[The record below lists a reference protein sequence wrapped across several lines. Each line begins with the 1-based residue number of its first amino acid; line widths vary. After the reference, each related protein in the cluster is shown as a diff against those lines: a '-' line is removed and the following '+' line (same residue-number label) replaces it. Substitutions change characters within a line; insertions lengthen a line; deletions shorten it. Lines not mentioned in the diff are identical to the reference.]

1 MNKQELIALVKEL
14 LQEENLENRNE
25 DLQLLRR
32 EYKYLLGRDED
43 SFAEQE
49 ETDKFIALFNE
60 LAKKEPKLLSSP
72 YEEKKK
78 IIEAARKL
86 LDKKEILA
94 ANKDLDK
101 LSDDFRKAGRSGSKE
116 QDDELWNEFRQV
128 KDAFYAK
135 KKAFFEELDKAN
147 AEKRAKKEDIIERAK
162 AVIEVENIREAN
174 AQMDAL
180 RKEWKEVGYSGKG
193 DEFLWKD
200 FARVM
205 DEFQEKK
212 KERHG
217 EMLKLFEERA
227 ARLRVLQDCSQ
238 TYGAKI
244 IINRIECDD
253 FEAGKAS
260 DTFDFEI
267 LPQNLR
273 LNSKGMKPKCC
284 HTYNQIVSLEVVD
297 FLAERF
303 VWFQPFLI
311 LRRKIRSAYYKVLRL
326 F

>member
-14 LQEENLENRNE
+14 LQEENLDERSE

-49 ETDKFIALFNE
+49 ENDKFIALFNE

-72 YEEKKK
+72 YQEKKN
-78 IIEAARKL
+78 IIAAARKL

-94 ANKDLDK
+94 ANKELDK
-101 LSDDFRKAGRSGSKE
+101 LSDDFRKAGRAGSKE

-128 KDAFYAK
+128 KDEFYAK

-162 AVIEVENIREAN
+162 EVINVENIREAN

-193 DEFLWKD
+193 DEYLWKD

-212 KERHG
+212 KERHH
-217 EMLKLFEERA
+217 EMLKLFDERA
-227 ARLRVLQDCSQ
+227 EKKEALIKKARILLANSEFTDEEIEQVKALRNEYK
-238 TYGAKI
+238 TIG
-244 IINRIECDD
+244 
-253 FEAGKAS
+253 FAGKEK
-260 DTFDFEI
+260 DDDLWQRFNEVIQKYFDE
-267 LPQNLR
+267 
-273 LNSKGMKPKCC
+273 MK
-284 HTYNQIVSLEVVD
+284 
-297 FLAERF
+297 F
-303 VWFQPFLI
+303 
-311 LRRKIRSAYYKVLRL
+311 YKD
-326 F
+326 

>member
-43 SFAEQE
+43 SYYEQQ

-60 LAKKEPKLLSSP
+60 LAKKEPKLLISP
-72 YEEKKK
+72 YEEKKN

-94 ANKDLDK
+94 ANKELDK

-135 KKAFFEELDKAN
+135 KKAFFEELDKSN

-162 AVIEVENIREAN
+162 KVIEMENIREAN

-193 DEFLWKD
+193 DDYLWKE
-200 FARVM
+200 FAKAM
-205 DEFQEKK
+205 NEFQEKK

-227 ARLRVLQDCSQ
+227 AKKEELIKNARILLANSEFSEEEITKVKNLRNE
-238 TYGAKI
+238 YKAIG
-244 IINRIECDD
+244 
-253 FEAGKAS
+253 FAGKEK
-260 DTFDFEI
+260 DDELYQRFNEVIQKYFEE
-267 LPQNLR
+267 
-273 LNSKGMKPKCC
+273 MK
-284 HTYNQIVSLEVVD
+284 
-297 FLAERF
+297 F
-303 VWFQPFLI
+303 
-311 LRRKIRSAYYKVLRL
+311 YKD
-326 F
+326 

>member
-14 LQEENLENRNE
+14 LQEENLDNRNE

-60 LAKKEPKLLSSP
+60 LAKREPKLLSSP
-72 YEEKKK
+72 YQEKKN
-78 IIEAARKL
+78 IIELAKKL

-94 ANKDLDK
+94 ANKELDK
-101 LSDDFRKAGRSGSKE
+101 LSDDFRKAGRAGSKE
-116 QDDELWNEFRQV
+116 QDDELWNEFRKV
-128 KDAFYAK
+128 KDEFYAK

-162 AVIEVENIREAN
+162 AVIEVDNIREAN

-227 ARLRVLQDCSQ
+227 NKKEELIKKARILLANSEFTDEEIEQVKGLRNEYK
-238 TYGAKI
+238 TIG
-244 IINRIECDD
+244 
-253 FEAGKAS
+253 FAGKEK
-260 DTFDFEI
+260 DDDLWQRFNEVIQKYFDE
-267 LPQNLR
+267 
-273 LNSKGMKPKCC
+273 MK
-284 HTYNQIVSLEVVD
+284 
-297 FLAERF
+297 F
-303 VWFQPFLI
+303 
-311 LRRKIRSAYYKVLRL
+311 YKD
-326 F
+326 

>member
-135 KKAFFEELDKAN
+135 KKAFFEELDKSN

-162 AVIEVENIREAN
+162 KVIEMENIREAN

-193 DEFLWKD
+193 DEYLWKD
-200 FARVM
+200 FAKAM

-227 ARLRVLQDCSQ
+227 AKKEELIKKARILLANSEFTDEEIEQVKGLRNEYK
-238 TYGAKI
+238 TIG
-244 IINRIECDD
+244 
-253 FEAGKAS
+253 FAGKEK
-260 DTFDFEI
+260 DDDLWQRFNEVIQKYFDE
-267 LPQNLR
+267 
-273 LNSKGMKPKCC
+273 MK
-284 HTYNQIVSLEVVD
+284 
-297 FLAERF
+297 F
-303 VWFQPFLI
+303 
-311 LRRKIRSAYYKVLRL
+311 YKD
-326 F
+326 

>member
-1 MNKQELIALVKEL
+1 MNKQELIALAKEL
-14 LQEENLENRNE
+14 LEEENLDDRAN

-72 YEEKKK
+72 YQEKKN

-94 ANKDLDK
+94 ANKELDK
-101 LSDDFRKAGRSGSKE
+101 LSDDFRKAGRAGSKE
-116 QDDELWNEFRQV
+116 QDDELWNEFRKV
-128 KDAFYAK
+128 KDEFYAK

-193 DEFLWKD
+193 DEYLWKD
-200 FARVM
+200 FAKVM

-227 ARLRVLQDCSQ
+227 AKKEELIKKARILLANSEFTDEEIEQVKGLRNEYK
-238 TYGAKI
+238 TIG
-244 IINRIECDD
+244 
-253 FEAGKAS
+253 FAGKEK
-260 DTFDFEI
+260 DDDLWQRFNEVIQKYFDE
-267 LPQNLR
+267 
-273 LNSKGMKPKCC
+273 MK
-284 HTYNQIVSLEVVD
+284 
-297 FLAERF
+297 F
-303 VWFQPFLI
+303 
-311 LRRKIRSAYYKVLRL
+311 YKD
-326 F
+326 

>member
-14 LQEENLENRNE
+14 LQEENLNDRNE

-60 LAKKEPKLLSSP
+60 LAKREPKLLSSP
-72 YEEKKK
+72 YQEKKN
-78 IIEAARKL
+78 IIELAKKL

-94 ANKDLDK
+94 ANKELDK
-101 LSDDFRKAGRSGSKE
+101 LSDDFRKAGRAGSKE
-116 QDDELWNEFRQV
+116 QDDELWNEFRKV
-128 KDAFYAK
+128 KDEFYAK
-135 KKAFFEELDKAN
+135 KRAFFEELDKAN

-162 AVIEVENIREAN
+162 AVIEVDNIREAN

-227 ARLRVLQDCSQ
+227 NKKEELIKKARILLANSEFTDEEIEQIKGLRNEYKTIC
-238 TYGAKI
+238 
-244 IINRIECDD
+244 
-253 FEAGKAS
+253 FAGKEK
-260 DTFDFEI
+260 DDDLWQRFNEVIQKYFDE
-267 LPQNLR
+267 
-273 LNSKGMKPKCC
+273 MK
-284 HTYNQIVSLEVVD
+284 
-297 FLAERF
+297 F
-303 VWFQPFLI
+303 
-311 LRRKIRSAYYKVLRL
+311 YKD
-326 F
+326 